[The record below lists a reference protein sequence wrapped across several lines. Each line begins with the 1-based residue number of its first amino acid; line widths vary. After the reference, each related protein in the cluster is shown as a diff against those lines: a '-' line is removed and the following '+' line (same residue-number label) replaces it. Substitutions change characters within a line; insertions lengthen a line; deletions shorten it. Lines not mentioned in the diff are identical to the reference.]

1 MAKTFSYNKAEKL
14 KSRKLL
20 EQLFAQG
27 KTFLVFP
34 IKVFYLP
41 ITQAENEVLV
51 QAGVGTSSRNF
62 KNATDRNRIKRLLRE
77 AYRLNKLPL
86 HNFLQEQEKS
96 VAVFFLYIDKT
107 LPQQNILQ
115 QKMPLVL
122 DKLIKNLS

>member
-1 MAKTFSYNKAEKL
+1 MAKTFSYNKTEKL

-41 ITQAENEVLV
+41 ISQAENEVLV

-86 HNFLQEQEKS
+86 HNFLQEQEKH

-122 DKLIKNLS
+122 DKLMKNLS

>member
-41 ITQAENEVLV
+41 LANVENEVVV
-51 QAGVGTSSRNF
+51 QVGVGTSSRNF
-62 KNATDRNRIKRLLRE
+62 KNATNRNRIKRLLRE
-77 AYRLNKLPL
+77 SYRLNKLPL
-86 HNFLQEQEKS
+86 HNFLKEQHKN
-96 VAVFFLYIDKT
+96 VVVFFLYIDKT
-107 LPQQNILQ
+107 LPQQPLLQ
-115 QKMPLVL
+115 HKMPLVIE
-122 DKLIKNLS
+122 KLIKNLS

>member
-20 EQLFAQG
+20 EQLFANG
-27 KTFLVFP
+27 KSFLVFP

-41 ITQAENEVLV
+41 VTDGATESLV

-62 KNATDRNRIKRLLRE
+62 KHAADRNRIKRLIRE

-86 HNFLQEQEKS
+86 HDFLTNQQKQ
-96 VAVFFLYIDKT
+96 VAVFFLYIDKA
-107 LPQQNILQ
+107 LPQENIVQ

-122 DKLIKNLS
+122 DKLMKQLS

>member
-1 MAKTFSYNKAEKL
+1 MAKTFSYNRAEKL

-20 EQLFAQG
+20 EQLFANG
-27 KTFLVFP
+27 KSFLVFP

-41 ITQAENEVLV
+41 ITDGATVSLV

-62 KNATDRNRIKRLLRE
+62 KHAADRNRIKRLIRE

-86 HNFLQEQEKS
+86 HEFLTTQQKK
-96 VAVFFLYIDKT
+96 VAVFFLYIDKA
-107 LPQQNILQ
+107 LPQDNIVQ

-122 DKLIKNLS
+122 DKLMKQLS